1 MIPDRDHDDSYT
13 GIISSDP
20 SMSSFQ
26 LSTGCCAHLPLSSC
40 VNEANWKEEYVV
52 QFLSVKKVVRGKSER
67 YRLIIS
73 DGIYFIQGMLATHC
87 NALVKAENIQDYTVA
102 VIERWTSNI
111 VQNRR
116 CVPPVFDCRWKL
128 LLYRLVILLSIR
140 ILGNPDEKIGIPTAL
155 DDASSIVLEH
165 TPVATSLS
173 GETSTGV
180 QQRQNSPLFDGQRK
194 YEENVRSLPII
205 PIEELNPYRV
215 NWTIKARVVQKSDIK
230 NWSKET
236 SDGKLFSVVFLDQS
250 GKIVATAFNTVADE
264 LFSRLEK
271 GKVYQV
277 SKARVKVANKAYS
290 NHGYELI
297 LERTTHIEEVVF
309 F

>member
-1 MIPDRDHDDSYT
+1 M
-13 GIISSDP
+13 
-20 SMSSFQ
+20 
-26 LSTGCCAHLPLSSC
+26 
-40 VNEANWKEEYVV
+40 E
-52 QFLSVKKVVRGKSER
+52 
-67 YRLIIS
+67 
-73 DGIYFIQGMLATHC
+73 
-87 NALVKAENIQDYTVA
+87 
-102 VIERWTSNI
+102 VIVI
-111 VQNRR
+111 
-116 CVPPVFDCRWKL
+116 
-128 LLYRLVILLSIR
+128 YRLVILLSIR

-215 NWTIKARVVQKSDIK
+215 NWTIKARVVQKGDIK